1 MSESVRVYI
10 NGRPIDVEA
19 ESSVLR
25 AIEAFDSV
33 EAAAVERGER
43 AVTDSRGLPTSSD
56 APVHN
61 GAIFRIIRARQATA
75 ADDPDSDEL

>member
-1 MSESVRVYI
+1 M
-10 NGRPIDVEA
+10 
-19 ESSVLR
+19 
-25 AIEAFDSV
+25 

-61 GAIFRIIRARQATA
+61 GAIFRIICARQATA